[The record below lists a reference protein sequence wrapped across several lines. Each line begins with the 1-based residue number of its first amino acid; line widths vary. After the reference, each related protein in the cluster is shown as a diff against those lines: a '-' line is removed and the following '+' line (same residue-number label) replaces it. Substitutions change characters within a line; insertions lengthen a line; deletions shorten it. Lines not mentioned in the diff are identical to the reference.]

1 MDSRLLL
8 FAALLFAAV
17 ALLVWGVYV
26 GWNNAR
32 GPEAERVA
40 RRLRNAIG
48 DTGVGELAVS
58 ITKERTFARDAGMQ
72 RLLAAIPGIARL
84 DRLLLQT
91 GRAISTAQL
100 CALMSGLFLIGFIL
114 GSSLLLPWF
123 GRLILAGLA
132 ASLPVFEAMRAKRKR
147 ITRIEFLLPDAL
159 DMMSRAMRAGHA
171 FPTALKMVGEEI
183 PDPLGGEF
191 RSVFDEVNFGVSMP
205 DALMNLALRV
215 PSTDLRY
222 FVIAVLIQR
231 ETGGN
236 LTDLLNSISAI
247 IRDRLKLLG
256 QVKVMSAEGRMSAWV
271 LGLMPFAVGGLVSVV
286 NPGTME
292 VLFTDPGGR
301 KMLGMAG
308 GLMVIGMFMIRRITT
323 IRI

>member
-1 MDSRLLL
+1 MDLRLPL
-8 FAALLFAAV
+8 FVILIFAAV
-17 ALLVWGVYV
+17 ALLVWGAYT

-32 GPEAERVA
+32 GPEAERIA

-48 DTGVGELAVS
+48 DSGSELAVS
-58 ITKERTFARDAGMQ
+58 ITKQRTLAHDAGMQ
-72 RLLAAIPGIARL
+72 QLLAAIPGIQKL

-91 GRAISTAQL
+91 GRGMSAAQL
-100 CALMSGLFLIGFIL
+100 CALMAGCFLIGVIL
-114 GSSLLLPWF
+114 ASTLRLPWF
-123 GRLILAGLA
+123 GMLAMGAGVA
-132 ASLPVFEAMRAKRKR
+132 ALPVLEAMRAKRKR
-147 ITRIEFLLPDAL
+147 ILRIEALLPDAL
-159 DMMSRAMRAGHA
+159 DMMGRAMRAGHA

-183 PDPLGGEF
+183 PDPLGAEF
-191 RSVFDEVNFGVSMP
+191 RIVFDEVNFGVSMP

-236 LTDLLNSISAI
+236 LTDLLASISAI

-286 NPGTME
+286 NPGSLE

-301 KMLGMAG
+301 KMLGVSAA
-308 GLMVIGMFMIRRITT
+308 LMLIGMLAIRKITT

>member
-1 MDSRLLL
+1 MDIRLILFGLL
-8 FAALLFAAV
+8 IFSAV
-17 ALLVWGVYV
+17 LLLVWGVYS
-26 GWNNAR
+26 GWNNTR

-48 DTGVGELAVS
+48 DSGSELAVS
-58 ITKERTFARDAGMQ
+58 ITKERMLSRDPGLQKMLQ
-72 RLLAAIPGIARL
+72 RLPGIARM

-91 GRAISTAQL
+91 GRSMNAAQL
-100 CALMSGLFLIGFIL
+100 CALMLGCWLGGLVIFSGMDLPFL
-114 GSSLLLPWF
+114 GS
-123 GRLILAGLA
+123 LALA
-132 ASLPVFEAMRAKRKR
+132 TAGASLPVAEANRAKRKR
-147 ITRIEFLLPDAL
+147 LTKIEAMLPDAL

-171 FPTALKMVGEEI
+171 FPTALKMVGDEMA
-183 PDPLGGEF
+183 DPLGGEF

-205 DALMNLALRV
+205 DALMNLATRV

-236 LTDLLNSISAI
+236 LTDLLSSISAI

-271 LGLMPFAVGGLVSVV
+271 LGSLPFLVGAGVAIFVPGSL
-286 NPGTME
+286 NP
-292 VLFTDPGGR
+292 LFTDPVGRMMLYGSGG
-301 KMLGMAG
+301 M
-308 GLMVIGMFMIRRITT
+308 MVIGIFLIRRITQVQV
-323 IRI
+323 

>member
-1 MDSRLLL
+1 MDLRLLL
-8 FAALLFAAV
+8 FIVLIFAAV
-17 ALLVWGVYV
+17 ALLVWGAYT

-32 GPEAERVA
+32 GPEAERIA

-48 DTGVGELAVS
+48 DSGSELAVS
-58 ITKERTFARDAGMQ
+58 ITKERTLAHDAGMQ
-72 RLLAAIPGIARL
+72 QLLAAIPGIQKL

-91 GRAISTAQL
+91 GRGMSAAQL
-100 CALMSGLFLIGFIL
+100 CALMAGCFLIGVIL
-114 GSSLLLPWF
+114 ASALRLPWF
-123 GRLILAGLA
+123 GMLAMGAGVA
-132 ASLPVFEAMRAKRKR
+132 ALPVLEAMRAKNKR
-147 ITRIEFLLPDAL
+147 ILRIEALLPGAL
-159 DMMSRAMRAGHA
+159 DMMGRAMRAGHA

-183 PDPLGGEF
+183 PDPLGAEF
-191 RSVFDEVNFGVSMP
+191 RIVFDEVNFGVSMP

-236 LTDLLNSISAI
+236 LTDLLASISAI

-286 NPGTME
+286 NPGSLE

-301 KMLGMAG
+301 KMLGVSAA
-308 GLMVIGMFMIRRITT
+308 LMLIGMLAIRKITT